1 MEEDIRSAVVDNA
14 AELTA
19 DTAEASEASSVAAGE
34 QWAKDKAELED
45 LLRRRQAEFE
55 NFRRRVERERSEFAE
70 YAGMESVRSLVPIV
84 DDFERA
90 LKAARASGSAESDL
104 VKGIELIYKRLAEAL
119 TKQGLEPI
127 NTGTAVR
134 SPSPRGRA
142 TCRAGRRRRWHYP
155 GRIPARIQFQRKTAS
170 PGDGEGSS
178 KAVRQGR

>member
-34 QWAKDKAELED
+34 QWAKEKAELED

-127 NTGTAVR
+127 NTEGQQFDPHLHEAVQRVEQEDVEDGTILEEYQRGYNFKGKLLRPAMVKVAVR
-134 SPSPRGRA
+134 P
-142 TCRAGRRRRWHYP
+142 
-155 GRIPARIQFQRKTAS
+155 
-170 PGDGEGSS
+170 
-178 KAVRQGR
+178 